1 MFDSG
6 SQRSYISEKVRSR
19 LKLQTTRTEKV
30 VIKTFGQSGN
40 SEVQKLD
47 VVQFKVRNKN
57 DPRFTFVE
65 ALCVHTLCS
74 PLTNRPLDSVREL
87 PEFKKLEFADFEHD
101 HQSLPVGI
109 LIGIDY
115 YHIFMTGKVVYNK
128 HTCREVSPGLDAPRV
143 AYRAKRGEFGKLPAT
158 RGASNPGLTSL
169 QVCLL

>member
-1 MFDSG
+1 M
-6 SQRSYISEKVRSR
+6 
-19 LKLQTTRTEKV
+19 
-30 VIKTFGQSGN
+30 IKTFGQSGN

-65 ALCVHTLCS
+65 ALCVPTLCT
-74 PLTNRPLDSVREL
+74 PLTNQPLDSVCEL

-115 YHIFMTGKVVYNK
+115 YQGSQKQNRTCCLQDPGWLGVQWSFWFSHIR
-128 HTCREVSPGLDAPRV
+128 HA
-143 AYRAKRGEFGKLPAT
+143 
-158 RGASNPGLTSL
+158 
-169 QVCLL
+169 LL